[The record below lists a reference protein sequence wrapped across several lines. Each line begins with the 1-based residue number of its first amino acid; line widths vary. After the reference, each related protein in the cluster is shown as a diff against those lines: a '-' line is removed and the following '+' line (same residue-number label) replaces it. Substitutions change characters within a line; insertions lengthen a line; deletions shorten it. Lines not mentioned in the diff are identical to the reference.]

1 MHQSEIWRK
10 DWDRRHKS
18 ESLPLVDFKK
28 KIFI

>member
-18 ESLPLVDFKK
+18 ESLPLVALKK